1 MSRRSPQAVRRAAVP
16 RLGCRF
22 VPSAAQPSAA
32 RAPPAR
38 SPHCSQGALLRCV
51 GELGAAARSFTQGV
65 RLWGPLCN
73 ARGHSPWRRTAPRAV
88 MARTARPRRHPPPQA
103 RTAAIPLRSG
113 SLKEAGG
120 GAKSWLTRPRPI
132 GTARRARHARWVAA
146 GRRGNGTR
154 RPLGRAGRGCRGR
167 RHYGVRTVLRARPDI
182 AHTCSVWYR
191 LVSDHCVFHEMQ
203 IENSGKLIKPHV
215 NW

>member
-1 MSRRSPQAVRRAAVP
+1 MPRRSPQAVRRAAVP

-88 MARTARPRRHPPPQA
+88 MARTARPRRHPPPSTN
-103 RTAAIPLRSG
+103 RRHSPPLWQPERG
-113 SLKEAGG
+113 
-120 GAKSWLTRPRPI
+120 
-132 GTARRARHARWVAA
+132 
-146 GRRGNGTR
+146 GRRGEELIDKATSNRNGEAGPPRSLSGGWSPWQRHEATAGESGAGLPR
-154 RPLGRAGRGCRGR
+154 APPLRGTHRTASQAWHRAYVQRMVPAGIRPL
-167 RHYGVRTVLRARPDI
+167 
-182 AHTCSVWYR
+182 R
-191 LVSDHCVFHEMQ
+191 LSWNADRE
-203 IENSGKLIKPHV
+203 
-215 NW
+215 